1 MNEPATQSASSDD
14 KSAGRNLGA
23 ALTRGFRGRCPACG
37 KGHVLQGY
45 IFPRTECESC
55 RENLAPYQSADFAPY
70 LVTFAIGLTF
80 TPLILIATM
89 LWDVPAPL
97 ALTVG
102 LSAALACALT
112 LLPRMKGAAIGLL
125 WALDVRANI

>member
-1 MNEPATQSASSDD
+1 MNEPASETAIS
-14 KSAGRNLGA
+14 KRNLGY

-37 KGHVLQGY
+37 GGHVLKGY
-45 IFPRTECESC
+45 ISPCTECESC
-55 RENLAPYQSADFAPY
+55 HENLAPYQAADFAPY

-80 TPLILIATM
+80 TPVILVSTM
-89 LWDVPAPL
+89 VWNVPAPL

-102 LSAALACALT
+102 LTAALACALT

>member
-1 MNEPATQSASSDD
+1 MTGTARETAA
-14 KSAGRNLGA
+14 AGRKLGT
-23 ALTRGFRGRCPACG
+23 ALLRGFRGRCPACG
-37 KGHVLQGY
+37 GGHVLKGY
-45 IFPRTECESC
+45 IFPRAQCESC

-80 TPLILIATM
+80 TPMILVSTM
-89 LWDVPAPL
+89 VWNVPAHL

-102 LSAALACALT
+102 LSAALACALI